1 MVEKREMKTDRMTY
15 RWLWSCLIAG
25 GLLLAGCTD
34 RSEDDTPHQG
44 YTPEPGIPLKLGAVT
59 RTDGATTYTGSQGIQ
74 VYLST
79 GDNNVTTGTFTGNTI
94 SGSTLNVKEESQYYL
109 YGYMPSTILATPA
122 TPTAPTGGY
131 SEGINLEFNKL
142 PAITTDDICIVVGVQ
157 RVKEP
162 SGTADLKDYEGYY
175 GFISGINNQNYVN
188 LLMAHLYTGLEVKF
202 MLDPDY
208 AKLRTIRLKSVTLNY
223 TYGDNK
229 VNATV
234 NIQKNSQTG
243 KGKVTPT
250 LTKAST
256 SDAAQT
262 FSLLAESDD
271 KVKLDKNTTTS
282 TTAVSLKQ
290 AFCAH
295 CVYTDNTEI
304 TITSVYDVFD
314 NKDKEYKNPLGGTS
328 RTSVNKLNLTWSDA
342 APGKKK
348 TVLLTVMPTYLYI
361 LSDND
366 LDNPIISLSS
376 E

>member
-1 MVEKREMKTDRMTY
+1 MMTDRMTY

-25 GLLLAGCTD
+25 SLLLAGCTD
-34 RSEDDTPHQG
+34 RSEDETPHQG
-44 YTPEPGIPLKLGAVT
+44 YMPEQGIPLKLGAVT

-94 SGSTLNVKEESQYYL
+94 AGSNLNVKEESQYYL
-109 YGYMPSTILATPA
+109 YGYMPSTISATPS
-122 TPTAPTGGY
+122 APAGGY
-131 SEGINLEFNKL
+131 SEGINLEFSNL
-142 PAITTDDICIVVGVQ
+142 PAMTTDDICIVVGVQ
-157 RVKEP
+157 HVKEP
-162 SGTADLKDYEGYY
+162 SATANVKEGNY
-175 GFISGINNQNYVN
+175 GFISGINTQNYVN
-188 LLMAHLYTGLEVKF
+188 LLMTHLYTGLELKF

-208 AKLRTIRLKSVTLNY
+208 AKLRTIRLKSVTLKY

-234 NIQKNSQTG
+234 NIQKDSQTG
-243 KGKVTPT
+243 KGIVTHT
-250 LTKAST
+250 FTKASN

-262 FSLLAESDD
+262 FSLLKEKDEE
-271 KVKLDKNTTTS
+271 VELNKNTTTS

-290 AFCAH
+290 AFCAPR
-295 CVYTDNTEI
+295 VFTDNTEI
-304 TITSVYDVFD
+304 TITSVYEVYD
-314 NKDKEYKNPLGGTS
+314 NKDKENPLKNPQGGTS
-328 RTSVNKLNLTWSDA
+328 RTSVNKLDLTWSATQPA

-348 TVLLTVMPTYLYI
+348 TILMTVMPTYLYI

-366 LDNPIISLSS
+366 LDNPVITLSS